1 MVEAGHIFPFCTPF
15 QPDAFQA
22 KPVCSSASPTHLC
35 GLLGSHRDA
44 PCLLPD
50 LYSRTGDISG
60 RTPGSAPRG
69 DSALELQ
76 DGGPIVFGT
85 KLLFYPPSAGGPV
98 SVSPLLAVK
107 GPARTWVQSPWCL
120 PGVGPQPGCGDLVS
134 PPTLKVL
141 PP

>member
-22 KPVCSSASPTHLC
+22 KPVCSPAAPTHLC

-50 LYSRTGDISG
+50 LYSGTGGING
-60 RTPGSAPRG
+60 CTPGSAPRG
-69 DSALELQ
+69 DSALEFQ

-85 KLLFYPPSAGGPV
+85 KLLFYPPSAGGPCE
-98 SVSPLLAVK
+98 SE
-107 GPARTWVQSPWCL
+107 
-120 PGVGPQPGCGDLVS
+120 
-134 PPTLKVL
+134 PPTGRQGASKNLGSESLGIFLVWVPGQAVGTWFRHRL
-141 PP
+141 